1 MNKGVVMAITIEQVL
16 AEWKIDSVIDDSHL
30 NRELM
35 ETARMHSKYLEYL
48 VYFKAKLAATEKKYN
63 LMAWRKR
70 KYFRGECDQ
79 SDLQKY
85 GWSQWQGLKPSS
97 SELNQLLDMDS
108 DMNDLLESVQAYK
121 ASVSTCEYIMK
132 QVQSRDWTLKTLF
145 EYMKYTNP

>member
-1 MNKGVVMAITIEQVL
+1 MAVTIEQVL
-16 AEWKIDSVIDDSHL
+16 QEWKTDSVIDDSKL

-35 ETARMHSKYLEYL
+35 ETARMHSKYLDYL
-48 VYFKAKLAATEKKYN
+48 VYFKAKLAASEKKHN

-85 GWSQWQGLKPSS
+85 GWSQWQGLKPSAT
-97 SELNQLLDMDS
+97 ELNQLLDMDN
-108 DMNDLLESVQAYK
+108 DMNDLVEVTQMYK
-121 ASVSTCEYIMK
+121 TAVSTCEYILK